1 MTMHLV
7 KPHSSPATMPA
18 ARGRSGPSRASDA
31 PDVVAQH
38 RLVRLARMI
47 EPDDARISEWRRH
60 TPIAEFGGLTADAL
74 VSHGMQY
81 LVEKFL
87 LAILSGER
95 G

>member
-1 MTMHLV
+1 MHLV
-7 KPHSSPATMPA
+7 KPHPSSVNMPTS
-18 ARGRSGPSRASDA
+18 RGRAGPKRVFDGG
-31 PDVVAQH
+31 DRVAQH

-47 EPDDARISEWRRH
+47 EPDESRISEWRRH

-74 VSHGMQY
+74 VSQGMQY

>member
-1 MTMHLV
+1 MHLV
-7 KPHSSPATMPA
+7 KPHPSPAMMPTT
-18 ARGRSGPSRASDA
+18 RGRAGPTGAFDT
-31 PDVVAQH
+31 PDLVAQH
-38 RLVRLARMI
+38 RLDRLARMI
-47 EPDDARISEWRRH
+47 EPDDSRISEWRRH

>member
-1 MTMHLV
+1 MHLV
-7 KPHSSPATMPA
+7 KPHPSPATMPA
-18 ARGRSGPSRASDA
+18 TRGRAGPSRACDG
-31 PDVVAQH
+31 DLVAQH

-74 VSHGMQY
+74 VSRGMQY

>member
-1 MTMHLV
+1 
-7 KPHSSPATMPA
+7 
-18 ARGRSGPSRASDA
+18 
-31 PDVVAQH
+31 
-38 RLVRLARMI
+38 MI